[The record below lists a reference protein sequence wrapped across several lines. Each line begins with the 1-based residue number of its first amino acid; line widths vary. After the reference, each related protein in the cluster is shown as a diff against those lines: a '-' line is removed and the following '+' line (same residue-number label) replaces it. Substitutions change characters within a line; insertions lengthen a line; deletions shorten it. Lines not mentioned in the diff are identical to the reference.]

1 MKRYRE
7 EKEKELEELRRK
19 ELRERFKDDIIQA
32 EIERLLKENLPY
44 LDGFIPKGVILKE
57 EHLNYVPSLNQRK
70 YY

>member
-1 MKRYRE
+1 MQKYRE

-19 ELRERFKDDIIQA
+19 EFENKYKDDIVQA

-57 EHLNYVPSLNQRK
+57 EHLNYIPSMKNRK
-70 YY
+70 